1 MNEGQKK
8 IVKLLGLFVLCLF
21 LSIAFFGMTG
31 CANIA
36 QVEANKAETEYRKH
50 LLESANSD
58 DRNEVL
64 YQTVE
69 ERSYY
74 EEVIRCDNYVSQ
86 AKRELAKERYGIE
99 FESDCEIVKVQR
111 VYPTPIEMPQEWLD
125 QWPSLREKSSDQYTS
140 Q

>member
-1 MNEGQKK
+1 MKFYNFVMFLLTCFCVAV
-8 IVKLLGLFVLCLF
+8 IVFGLT
-21 LSIAFFGMTG
+21 A

-58 DRNEVL
+58 NRNEIL
-64 YQTVE
+64 YETVE

-86 AKRELAKERYGIE
+86 AKREVYKERYGVE
-99 FESDCEIVKVQR
+99 LENDCDVVKVQR
-111 VYPTPIEMPQEWLD
+111 VHPTPIEMPQEWLD
-125 QWPSLREKSSDQYTS
+125 QWPSLRETDK
-140 Q
+140 